1 MSSRNRL
8 VVIGA
13 GDHCRAVIDLARSTG
28 FDPRVVVD
36 TRFVGQTEE
45 ILGVVLRGNAVLE
58 SLEFGDAV
66 AIAIGDNAA
75 RRELFDRATTAGW
88 SLPNIVHSTAVV
100 SRYAQLG
107 RGNIVNAGA
116 VVNAQ
121 VVIGDNCII
130 NTGAI
135 VDHETRIESHCHIG
149 PGVKVASRVKIGE
162 ESFLSIGSIVI
173 DQITLDS
180 GVTMGAGAAVV
191 QNVGDTSTAVGVPAR
206 SIR

>member
-13 GDHCRAVIDLARSTG
+13 GGHCRAVIDLAQSAG
-28 FDPRVVVD
+28 FDPRVVAD
-36 TRFVGQTEE
+36 TRFAGQTED
-45 ILGVVLRGNAVLE
+45 ILGVVVRGNAVLD

-75 RRELFDRATTAGW
+75 RREWFDKAMAAGW
-88 SLPNIVHSTAVV
+88 SLPNIVHPTAFV
-100 SRYAQLG
+100 SEYAQLG

-116 VVNAQ
+116 IINAR

-135 VDHETRIESHCHIG
+135 VEHETQIESHCHIG
-149 PGVKVASRVKIGE
+149 PGARIAGRVKIGG
-162 ESFLSIGSIVI
+162 ESFLGIGSIVI
-173 DQITLDS
+173 DQITLGS
-180 GVTMGAGAAVV
+180 GVTVGAGAAVV
-191 QNVGDTSTAVGVPAR
+191 QNVGDACTVVGVPAR

>member
-28 FDPRVVVD
+28 FDPRVVVE

-45 ILGVVLRGNAVLE
+45 ILGE
-58 SLEFGDAV
+58 
-66 AIAIGDNAA
+66 
-75 RRELFDRATTAGW
+75 
-88 SLPNIVHSTAVV
+88 
-100 SRYAQLG
+100 
-107 RGNIVNAGA
+107 
-116 VVNAQ
+116 
-121 VVIGDNCII
+121 
-130 NTGAI
+130 
-135 VDHETRIESHCHIG
+135 
-149 PGVKVASRVKIGE
+149 K
-162 ESFLSIGSIVI
+162 SFLSIGSIVI

>member
-1 MSSRNRL
+1 MSSRSRL
-8 VVIGA
+8 
-13 GDHCRAVIDLARSTG
+13 
-28 FDPRVVVD
+28 
-36 TRFVGQTEE
+36 
-45 ILGVVLRGNAVLE
+45 
-58 SLEFGDAV
+58 
-66 AIAIGDNAA
+66 
-75 RRELFDRATTAGW
+75 
-88 SLPNIVHSTAVV
+88 
-100 SRYAQLG
+100 
-107 RGNIVNAGA
+107 
-116 VVNAQ
+116 

-130 NTGAI
+130 NTDAI
-135 VDHETRIESHCHIG
+135 VDHETQIESHCHIG